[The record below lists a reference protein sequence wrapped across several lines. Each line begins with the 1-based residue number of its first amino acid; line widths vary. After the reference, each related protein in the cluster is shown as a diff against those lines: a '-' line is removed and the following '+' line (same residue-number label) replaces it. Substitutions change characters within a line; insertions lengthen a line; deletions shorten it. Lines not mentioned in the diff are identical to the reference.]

1 MTYDVRNP
9 DPGLGQTPKSILI
22 VKCFISNM
30 YIFTLIS
37 LNDIVITSE
46 LTLTLKIIVQC
57 DIKHIMML
65 PIKTIMSVLK
75 VST

>member
-1 MTYDVRNP
+1 MTYDVGNP

-37 LNDIVITSE
+37 LNDIVSTSE
-46 LTLTLKIIVQC
+46 LTLTLKIIVTNKY
-57 DIKHIMML
+57 DDVIKIHYRI
-65 PIKTIMSVLK
+65 T
-75 VST
+75 

>member
-1 MTYDVRNP
+1 
-9 DPGLGQTPKSILI
+9 
-22 VKCFISNM
+22 M